1 MKGLTGAASAMEEGL
16 PQDEDPSHLT
26 TLTSHVDSTPV
37 HTVNNTGT
45 SGCQERTAN
54 AAMEIDSP
62 ANVHALPAPAVPH
75 LFPVFTRSVSRRGR
89 LDPIAID
96 LSSSSSVT
104 INSCM
109 AADTSKTTSTLD
121 YDKHIVDS

>member
-1 MKGLTGAASAMEEGL
+1 M

-26 TLTSHVDSTPV
+26 TLTSHFNSTPV

-45 SGCQERTAN
+45 SGCQERTAH
-54 AAMEIDSP
+54 AAMEIDSS
-62 ANVHALPAPAVPH
+62 ANVHALPVPAAPH

-96 LSSSSSVT
+96 LSSSSSVA
-104 INSCM
+104 INSCT
-109 AADTSKTTSTLD
+109 AADTSKSTSTLD

>member
-1 MKGLTGAASAMEEGL
+1 MEEGL

-26 TLTSHVDSTPV
+26 TLTSPVNSTPV

-96 LSSSSSVT
+96 LSSSSAVDIHMCT
-104 INSCM
+104 
-109 AADTSKTTSTLD
+109 AADTNKSTSTLD

>member
-1 MKGLTGAASAMEEGL
+1 MEEGL
-16 PQDEDPSHLT
+16 PQDEDPSHHT
-26 TLTSHVDSTPV
+26 TLTSSVNSTPV

-45 SGCQERTAN
+45 SGCQERTAH
-54 AAMEIDSP
+54 ATMEIDSSV
-62 ANVHALPAPAVPH
+62 NVHTLPAPATPH

-96 LSSSSSVT
+96 LSSSASVD